1 MKIRTK
7 LWRRSKQS
15 FATTIPESVLMLREV
30 DKEKKYFVN
39 WEIDIKNGNFVVTFE
54 EIKE

>member
-7 LWRRSKQS
+7 LWKRSGSS

-30 DKEKKYFVN
+30 NPDKKYFVN
-39 WEIDIKNGNFVVTFE
+39 WEIDIKNGNFVVSFE
-54 EIKE
+54 EVK